1 MASRSVPTTM
11 RPLLER
17 CLDRIAGEPGAAAIW
32 RVWDDAVGAH
42 IARRAQ
48 PIRLRARTLLVAVA
62 SAPWM
67 QELQLLKRTILA
79 ELNTRLAAPL
89 VTDIFF
95 VLTALGDETHEGD
108 GAKGAVRGA
117 AAVARACPSPPTAT
131 DLAALPEPLRA
142 SFDGIARA
150 WRQRSRA

>member
-1 MASRSVPTTM
+1 MSSRSGPTTM
-11 RPLLER
+11 RPLLEH

-42 IARRAQ
+42 VARRAQ
-48 PIRLRARTLLVAVA
+48 PIRLRARTLIVAVA

-95 VLTALGDETHEGD
+95 VLTALGDEAPD
-108 GAKGAVRGA
+108 A
-117 AAVARACPSPPTAT
+117 ARTTARAARACPSPPTTA
-131 DLAALPEPLRA
+131 DLDALPEPLRA
-142 SFDGIARA
+142 SFDRIARA
-150 WRQRSRA
+150 WLQRSRA

>member
-1 MASRSVPTTM
+1 MSARSHPTTVSSV
-11 RPLLER
+11 LEQ

-32 RVWDDAVGAH
+32 RVWDDAVGAQ

-48 PIRLRARTLLVAVA
+48 PIRLRGRTLLVAVA

-67 QELQLLKRTILA
+67 QELQLLKRTLLT
-79 ELNTRLAAPL
+79 ELNARLATPL
-89 VTDIFF
+89 VSDVHF
-95 VLTALGDETHEGD
+95 VLTALGDEPHD
-108 GAKGAVRGA
+108 RARSAVVTPRSCPEAPA
-117 AAVARACPSPPTAT
+117 AA

-150 WRQRSRA
+150 WRRRSLV

>member
-1 MASRSVPTTM
+1 MTSRSAPTTM

-48 PIRLRARTLLVAVA
+48 PIRLRGRTLLVAVA

-67 QELQLLKRTILA
+67 QELQLLKRTIRRRA
-79 ELNTRLAAPL
+79 QRAS
-89 VTDIFF
+89 
-95 VLTALGDETHEGD
+95 G
-108 GAKGAVRGA
+108 GA
-117 AAVARACPSPPTAT
+117 AGRPT
-131 DLAALPEPLRA
+131 
-142 SFDGIARA
+142 S
-150 WRQRSRA
+150 SSS